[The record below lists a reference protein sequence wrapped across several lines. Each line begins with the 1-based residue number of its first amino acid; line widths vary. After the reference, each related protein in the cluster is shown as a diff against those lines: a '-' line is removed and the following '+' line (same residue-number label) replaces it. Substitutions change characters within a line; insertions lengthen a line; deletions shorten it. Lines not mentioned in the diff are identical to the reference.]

1 MGGGVRVRS
10 FGYDLLECP
19 QCGCMMQLAEIW
31 EPKRG
36 HIWMKRWLETYRMRK
51 AARQALECIRTQ
63 HRRYR
68 QLAFDFNFDT

>member
-1 MGGGVRVRS
+1 
-10 FGYDLLECP
+10 
-19 QCGCMMQLAEIW
+19 MMQLAEIW
-31 EPKRG
+31 EPKRA
-36 HIWMKRWLETYRMRK
+36 HIWMKRWLETHRMRK